1 MSATLVTIPA
11 RFDGRQIRLDVPYP
25 LEPNT
30 ALLVTILDK
39 PIIGSQT
46 DQPASSLDDF
56 LSLRGIFDGDAG
68 FDDATQ
74 YLERAWRSWHP
85 SDFA

>member
-11 RFDGRQIRLDVPYP
+11 RFDGEQIRLDVPYP

-30 ALLVTILDK
+30 VLLVTILDK
-39 PIIGSQT
+39 PITSSQA
-46 DQPASSLDDF
+46 QRPAAFMDDF

-68 FDDATQ
+68 FDDATR
-74 YLERAWRSWHP
+74 YLERAWQSWNP